1 MVIDAKTEV
10 KMSKISKTPKLPNL
24 QIGRIG
30 EYSVAAELEK
40 RGYTTTLTMN
50 NTNYIDILGFNDD
63 GKQIMVQVKT
73 TMNPTWALD
82 IKKIPSKMLKKI
94 VFVFVKIKSDFTK
107 EYHIVKGQNVQLG
120 IENYK
125 VSTWSDKN
133 NRYLDKWNNL

>member
-1 MVIDAKTEV
+1 
-10 KMSKISKTPKLPNL
+10 MSKISKTPKLPNL

-30 EYSVAAELEK
+30 EYCVAAELEK
-40 RGYTTTLTMN
+40 RGYNTTLTMN

-73 TMNPTWALD
+73 TMNPTWAFD